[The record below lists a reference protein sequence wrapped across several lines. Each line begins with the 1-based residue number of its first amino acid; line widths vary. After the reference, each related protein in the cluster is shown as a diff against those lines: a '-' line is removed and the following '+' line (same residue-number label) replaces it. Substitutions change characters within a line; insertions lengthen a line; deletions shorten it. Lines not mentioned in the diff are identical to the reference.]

1 MWKTTDTLVESTTQ
15 TNDNT
20 NLLQLIQ
27 EMQAKIDKL
36 SEKSDTAWLTQEKKF
51 YEWPLLVSY
60 KMWDWIPV
68 VSYRSERKDSARPL
82 RYKLPNGEYVDNHY
96 VVLTLADGKETKPI
110 VAADFGRYHTLSE
123 KLPVWIKTTDWYEV
137 ASYETKHIKQW
148 LEVEQYIFN
157 TKEYGQLFISPNCIN

>member
-51 YEWPLLVSY
+51 YDGQLAVSY
-60 KMWDWIPV
+60 KMWDGIPV
-68 VSYRSERKDSARPL
+68 LSYRSERKDSARPL

-110 VAADFGRYHTLSE
+110 VAA
-123 KLPVWIKTTDWYEV
+123 V
-137 ASYETKHIKQW
+137 
-148 LEVEQYIFN
+148 
-157 TKEYGQLFISPNCIN
+157 

>member
-1 MWKTTDTLVESTTQ
+1 MWKTTDTLVESTTE

-51 YEWPLLVSY
+51 YEWPLAVSC

-68 VSYRSERKDSARPL
+68 VSYKSDKKDSARPL

-96 VVLTLADGKETKPI
+96 VILTLADWKETKPI
-110 VAADFGRYHTLSE
+110 TAIDFWRYHTQSD
-123 KLPVWIKTTDWYEV
+123 KLPVWIKTTDGYEIE
-137 ASYETKHIKQW
+137 SYHTKHIEQK

-157 TKEYGQLFISPNCIN
+157 FKEYGKLFISPNCIN